1 MTKVRITLYF
11 IVSMCVNFIDGWF
24 GVGSPQTFQ
33 EFLVKIDIYIFL
45 REVVQIC
52 AVVRTQGEAKVDVER
67 SLVLVVSAKVEGGDP
82 SD

>member
-1 MTKVRITLYF
+1 MVRGWESSD
-11 IVSMCVNFIDGWF
+11 VS
-24 GVGSPQTFQ
+24 GVSR
-33 EFLVKIDIYIFL
+33 EDRYIFFL